1 MLTPRR
7 RGKLYRFVWGVCLAL
22 CLCTGGGWQWSV
34 SKAQDQGTVPQ
45 LGTIAGIA
53 VEGNERIE
61 AETVRS
67 YLTISV
73 GDPFDARTINDAL
86 KSLFATGLFADVTIR
101 REGDILVV
109 RVVENP
115 IINRVAF
122 EGNDEIDDASLAAEV
137 QLKPR
142 VVYTRPRV
150 QSDVQ
155 RILEIYR
162 RSGRF
167 AAAVEPKV
175 IPLAQNRVDLVFE
188 IDEGP
193 VTEITRISFVGNKRF
208 SDSELRSAIATKE
221 SAWYRFFSSD
231 DTYDPDRLTFDRELL
246 RKFYLKEGY
255 ADFRVLSAVAE
266 LTRDGEGFIITFTV
280 DEGPRYKFGEI
291 DVASQLEGV
300 NVETLKPLV
309 TTFPGEPYNADEVED
324 SIQVLTD
331 AVGNFGYAFVDIE
344 PAVQRDRENLTI
356 DVTYEIAE
364 GPRVYVERIDIIG
377 NVRTLDK
384 VIRREFR
391 LVEGDAF
398 NAAKIR
404 RSRDRI
410 RNLGF
415 FDTVEVR
422 ADPGDEPDRSV
433 VTVSVQEKSTG
444 ELSFGAGFS
453 SLDGPLADISISE
466 RNLLGRGQDLRL
478 GFTISARRQE
488 IDLSFTEP
496 YFLDR
501 NITAGFDVFRRNT
514 DFQDE
519 SSFDEENTGFALRA
533 GYAISERLTHSV
545 FYRLS
550 FDKLSDI
557 PSTASRFIQAQ
568 EGSSTKSSIGQSLF
582 FDRRDNRIEPTEGYF
597 LGGGQEY
604 AGVGGTVKFLQH
616 TARAG
621 YYYPVLEDLVA
632 SVTGRVGHQAGLF
645 GEDIRVNDRFF
656 IGGSSLRGFETS
668 GIGPRDLSTDDAL
681 GGSFFYTATI
691 ELSTPLR
698 IIEDVD
704 LRGRIFTDIGSL
716 FSVDDSGP
724 EVADVKSPRAAAGI
738 GFSYVSPFGPI
749 RIDFAEA
756 YLKENFDKTE
766 LFRFS
771 FGTRF

>member
-7 RGKLYRFVWGVCLAL
+7 RGRASRLVLGILIAL
-22 CLCTGGGWQWSV
+22 TLGISGGFGLSAAW
-34 SKAQDQGTVPQ
+34 AQEDAGA
-45 LGTIAGIA
+45 GTIGAIA

-61 AETVRS
+61 AETIRS
-67 YLTISV
+67 YLSIGV
-73 GDPFDARTINDAL
+73 GDPFDGKTVNQAL
-86 KSLFATGLFADVTIR
+86 KALFATGLFADVTIR
-101 REGDILVV
+101 REGDTMVV

-122 EGNDEIDDASLAAEV
+122 EGNRKIDDNALSAEV

-167 AAAVEPKV
+167 AAKVDPKV
-175 IPLAQNRVDLVFE
+175 IPLPQNRVDLVFE

-193 VTEITRISFVGNKRF
+193 VTGITRISFVGNKRF
-208 SDSELRSAIATKE
+208 SDSELRSVIATRE

-255 ADFRVLSAVAE
+255 ADFRVISAVAE
-266 LTRDGEGFIITFTV
+266 LTRDREGFLVTFTV
-280 DEGPRYKFGEI
+280 EEGERYNFGKIGIESKLKGI
-291 DVASQLEGV
+291 D
-300 NVETLKPLV
+300 VETLKPQL
-309 TTFPGEPYNADEVED
+309 TTFEGESYNADEVEK
-324 SIQVLTD
+324 SVLALTD

-344 PAVQRDRENLTI
+344 PQVKRDREKRTI
-356 DVTYEIAE
+356 DITYQIAE
-364 GPRVYVERIDIIG
+364 GPRVYVDRIEIIG

-410 RNLGF
+410 RGLGF
-415 FDTVEVR
+415 FETVEVQ
-422 ADPGDEPDRSV
+422 AEPGDAPDRSV
-433 VTVSVQEKSTG
+433 VTVNVQEKSTG

-453 SLDGPLADISISE
+453 SLDGPLADVSITE

-488 IDLSFTEP
+488 LDLSFTEP

-501 NITAGFDVFRRNT
+501 NMSAGIDVFRRTT

-519 SSFDEENTGFALRA
+519 SSYDEKNTGFGLRT
-533 GYAISERLTHSV
+533 GYSIAEDLSHSV
-545 FYRLS
+545 NYRLS
-550 FDKLSDI
+550 FDSIRNI
-557 PSTASRFIQAQ
+557 PSDASRFIKSQ
-568 EGSSTKSSIGQSLF
+568 EGDSVKSVIGHSVLY
-582 FDRRDNRIEPTEGYF
+582 DRRDNRLEPSEGYF
-597 LGGGQEY
+597 VGAGQDFAGIGGDVNY
-604 AGVGGTVKFLQH
+604 LQH
-616 TARAG
+616 VLRGG
-621 YYYPVLEDLVA
+621 YYYPITEDWVA
-632 SVTGRVGHQAGLF
+632 SVSGRVGHMFGLF
-645 GEDIRVNDRFF
+645 GDDVRVNDRFF
-656 IGGSSLRGFETS
+656 LGGASLRGFETS
-668 GIGPRDLSTDDAL
+668 GVGPRDLSTDDAL
-681 GGSFFYTATI
+681 GGNIFYTTTL
-691 ELSTPLR
+691 EVSTPLR
-698 IIEDVD
+698 FIEDVD
-704 LRGRIFTDIGSL
+704 IRGRIFTDIGSL
-716 FSVDDSGP
+716 FSVDDEGP
-724 EVADVKSPRAAAGI
+724 EVADVRRPRASAGI

-749 RIDFAEA
+749 RVDFAQA
-756 YLKENFDKTE
+756 YLKESFDKTE
-766 LFRFS
+766 FFRFS